1 MARYT
6 GSVCR
11 LCRREGMQLFLKGE
25 RCYTDK
31 CSVKKRSYAPG
42 QHGQRRTKLS
52 EYGIQL
58 REKQKVKR
66 IYGLTERQFRLYF
79 EKAEKQKGIT
89 GENLLRS
96 LEFRMDNV
104 LYRGGFASSRNQAR
118 QLISHGHFLV
128 NGRKVD
134 IPSYFIRVGDVI
146 RVRDQS
152 KEIESIKNAPKRV
165 DQRTIPKWIEFD
177 KEKFEVIVIDI
188 PQREEIPLNI
198 HEQLVVELYS
208 KV

>member
-152 KEIESIKNAPKRV
+152 KEIESIKNSPKRV
-165 DQRTIPKWIEFD
+165 DQRTIPNWIEFD
-177 KEKFEVIVIDI
+177 KEKFEVIVKDL

>member
-66 IYGLTERQFRLYF
+66 IYGLTERQFHLYF

-118 QLISHGHFLV
+118 QLISHGHFQV
-128 NGRKVD
+128 NGRKVN
-134 IPSYFIRVGDVI
+134 IPSYFIRIGDVI

-152 KEIESIKNAPKRV
+152 KEIESIKNSSKRV
-165 DQRTIPKWIEFD
+165 DQRTIPNWLEFD
-177 KEKFEVIVIDI
+177 KEKFEVIVKDL

-198 HEQLVVELYS
+198 REQLVVELYS

>member
-66 IYGLTERQFRLYF
+66 IYGVTERQFRLYF

-134 IPSYFIRVGDVI
+134 IPSYFIRIGDVI
-146 RVRDQS
+146 RVRDKS
-152 KEIESIKNAPKRV
+152 KEIESIKNSPKRV
-165 DQRTIPKWIEFD
+165 DQRTIPNWLEFD
-177 KEKFEVIVIDI
+177 KEKFEVIVKDL